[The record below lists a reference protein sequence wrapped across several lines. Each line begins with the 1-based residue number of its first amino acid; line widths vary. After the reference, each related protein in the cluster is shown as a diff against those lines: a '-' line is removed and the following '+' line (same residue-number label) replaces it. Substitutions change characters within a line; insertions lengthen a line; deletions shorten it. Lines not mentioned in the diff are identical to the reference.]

1 MDNLCHSLAGAAI
14 AQSGFAR
21 RLPRAT
27 LLGVIAANIPDVDAL
42 TYVWTDA
49 ATAVSFRRGWTHG
62 VLAVAVWTVLLSVA
76 FGWWSRRRTDIE
88 SPSVDGW
95 TGDPTTAGES
105 HGWTAYVPL
114 SAIAVGSHPALDW
127 LNSYGIRLLMPFS
140 DRWFYGDALFIV
152 DPPMLVLFAAGWF
165 VSSRA
170 LKAGS
175 PHPHRAARAALAA
188 AATYI
193 VVMKTMSV
201 ATRSATEAQFGLT
214 DASAR
219 ELMVAP
225 RPLMWLRRDVVVT
238 TSATYDRYPA
248 TWSGWRPEI
257 GERLWSDSIGV
268 TPEVEESVRATR
280 DGSRFLR
287 WSRFPY
293 FVPGTG
299 PDVGT
304 IFVGDLRYSAGTVES
319 WAGIRVR
326 ASTPAMTGHTEVTPL
341 PRER

>member
-27 LLGVIAANIPDVDAL
+27 LLGVVAANIPDVDAL
-42 TYVWTDA
+42 TYIWADS

-62 VLAVAVWTVLLSVA
+62 VLALAVWTVLLSLA
-76 FGWWSRRRTDIE
+76 FGWWSRRRAGAA
-88 SPSVDGW
+88 SG
-95 TGDPTTAGES
+95 GAGGPTTAPALP
-105 HGWTAYVPL
+105 GWTAYAL
-114 SAIAVGSHPALDW
+114 LAAIAVCSHPALDW

-140 DRWFYGDALFIV
+140 DRWFYGDTLFIV
-152 DPPMLVLFAAGWF
+152 DPPLLVLFAAGWF

-175 PHPHRAARAALAA
+175 LRPHRAARAALALA
-188 AATYI
+188 AVY
-193 VVMKTMSV
+193 VVTMKAMSV
-201 ATRSATEAQFGLT
+201 ATRSATEAQLGLS
-214 DASAR
+214 DAPAR

-225 RPLMWLRRDVVVT
+225 RPLMWLRRDVVVKT
-238 TSATYDRYPA
+238 AATYDRYPA

-257 GERLWSDSIGV
+257 GERLWSDSIG
-268 TPEVEESVRATR
+268 TEPGVEASVRATH
-280 DGSRFLR
+280 DGGRFLL

-299 PDVGT
+299 PDEGT
-304 IFVGDLRYSAGTVES
+304 VFVGDLRYSAGTVES

-326 ASTPAMTGHTEVTPL
+326 VAKPAGAGAH
-341 PRER
+341 